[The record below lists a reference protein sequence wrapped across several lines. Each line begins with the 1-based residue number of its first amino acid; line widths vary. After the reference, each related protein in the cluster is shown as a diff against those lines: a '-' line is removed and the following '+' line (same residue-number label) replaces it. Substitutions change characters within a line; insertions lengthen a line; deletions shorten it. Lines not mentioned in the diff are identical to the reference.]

1 MNVLVPIDPVAIWI
15 AALSLAIIFVASAA
29 LKLADLGQFRGA
41 VVNYRILPEAI
52 AGAVAPMIPV
62 AELAGAVGILLP
74 ETHAM
79 AAALMVAMLIAF
91 TAAIAANLIRGRR
104 HVDCGCFGA
113 ALRQELSWWLV
124 ARNAALA
131 ILAIVAADGG
141 DGRVLARFDI
151 VTIGFG
157 AASIVLLYS
166 AANYLLANAPAMR
179 ALVTQDA

>member
-1 MNVLVPIDPVAIWI
+1 MNAALAIDPAAIWI
-15 AALSLAIIFVASAA
+15 AATSIAIIFAASAA
-29 LKLADLGQFRGA
+29 LKLADLEQFRGA
-41 VVNYRILPEAI
+41 LVNYRILPEPIAI
-52 AGAVAPMIPV
+52 AIAPIVPV
-62 AELAGAVGILLP
+62 AELAAAVAIALP
-74 ETHAM
+74 QTR
-79 AAALMVAMLIAF
+79 ALGTALTVALLIAF

-131 ILAIVAADGG
+131 VVAVVAADAG

-157 AASIVLLYS
+157 AASIVLLYA